1 MARQII
7 LSFIVLLLFGCT
19 TKKKAVDI
27 SKQKTAV
34 TEQLQSEE
42 TSKSDV
48 QETAQSS
55 SLTAY
60 DFRQFFGDW
69 EMAFNGQQ
77 AGDGLRLYMKQTE
90 SGFEAGAE
98 GIGTATASGIINQE
112 NSETKT
118 DWKAEYTALASQ
130 MNSKF
135 VDYEARLEKL
145 EKEKNIDK
153 QSTGLQAGAY
163 IVGALLLFIIF
174 CCFWLG
180 WQLRK
185 LGRSVQAFISFKSL
199 LKDD

>member
-1 MARQII
+1 MDWKV
-7 LSFIVLLLFGCT
+7 VLLLAFVLCGCV

-27 SKQKTAV
+27 SKKKTAV

-48 QETAQSS
+48 QAAAQSS

-77 AGDGLRLYMKQTE
+77 VSDGLRLYMKQTE

-112 NSETKT
+112 NSETKA
-118 DWKAEYTALASQ
+118 DWKAEYTALIAQ

-135 VDYEARLEKL
+135 IDYEARIENL
-145 EKEKNIDK
+145 EKEKK
-153 QSTGLQAGAY
+153 VQKELTGFQAGVY
-163 IVGALLLFIIF
+163 ILGGIVLMLLIFIV
-174 CCFWLG
+174 WVE
-180 WQLRK
+180 WRMRK
-185 LGRSVQAFISFKSL
+185 ISKTVRPF
-199 LKDD
+199 LKI